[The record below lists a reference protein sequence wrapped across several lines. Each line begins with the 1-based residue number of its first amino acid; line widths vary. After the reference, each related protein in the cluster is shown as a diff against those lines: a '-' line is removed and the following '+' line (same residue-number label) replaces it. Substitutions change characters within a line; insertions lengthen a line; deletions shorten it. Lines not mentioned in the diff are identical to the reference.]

1 MVSRVP
7 DQSWW
12 RPQVIALSPDV
23 LTVGTRSLLIIV
35 KIVLQNSPNSRST
48 KLNTVVYLSEI
59 YRLDTNS
66 FMDTVNVMFVI
77 YLFYIITLD
86 LQNIQNLIQGQ
97 KYFNNNVKFE

>member
-12 RPQVIALSPDV
+12 RPQVIALSPDL
-23 LTVGTRSLLIIV
+23 LTVGTRSSLIIV

-48 KLNTVVYLSEI
+48 KLNTVVYLSES

-66 FMDTVNVMFVI
+66 FMDTVNVMFV
-77 YLFYIITLD
+77 
-86 LQNIQNLIQGQ
+86 
-97 KYFNNNVKFE
+97 

>member
-12 RPQVIALSPDV
+12 RQQVIALSPDL
-23 LTVGTRSLLIIV
+23 LTVGTRSSLIIV
-35 KIVLQNSPNSRST
+35 KTVLQNSPNSRST

-66 FMDTVNVMFVI
+66 FMDTVHVMFV
-77 YLFYIITLD
+77 
-86 LQNIQNLIQGQ
+86 
-97 KYFNNNVKFE
+97 

>member
-12 RPQVIALSPDV
+12 RQKVIALSPDL
-23 LTVGTRSLLIIV
+23 LTVGTRSSLIIV

-48 KLNTVVYLSEI
+48 KLNTVVYLSES

-66 FMDTVNVMFVI
+66 FMDTVHVMFV
-77 YLFYIITLD
+77 
-86 LQNIQNLIQGQ
+86 
-97 KYFNNNVKFE
+97 